1 LQQQKALSSA
11 GRNMIAASST
21 GDMLE
26 EPTHLSNSQPKAR
39 SMETTSEARASNG
52 NTSPVKIDAQL
63 GAAFD
68 QSMPSNAWSCRMPSE
83 VAAKSELSLD
93 LRSPGRRARGTA
105 LSAVMAMIL
114 NSDYL
119 LKPMIGNAP
128 QSYSSDLIPFIGRI
142 KLNLGS
148 IWIRLWR

>member
-11 GRNMIAASST
+11 GGNMIAASST

-26 EPTHLSNSQPKAR
+26 EPAHLSNSQPKAR
-39 SMETTSEARASNG
+39 SMKTTSKARESNG

-68 QSMPSNAWSCRMPSE
+68 QSMPGWSCRMPSE

-93 LRSPGRRARGTA
+93 STSPGRKSRGTA
-105 LSAVMAMIL
+105 LSTVMAMIE
-114 NSDYL
+114 
-119 LKPMIGNAP
+119 
-128 QSYSSDLIPFIGRI
+128 Q
-142 KLNLGS
+142 
-148 IWIRLWR
+148 RLSFKTNDR